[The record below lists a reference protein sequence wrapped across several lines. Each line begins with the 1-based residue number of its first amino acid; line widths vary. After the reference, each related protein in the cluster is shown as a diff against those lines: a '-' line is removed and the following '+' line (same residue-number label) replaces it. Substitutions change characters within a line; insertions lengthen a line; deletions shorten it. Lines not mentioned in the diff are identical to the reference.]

1 LRLVDAF
8 ADEERSD
15 HVICGHVRLGHEL
28 AQCLRAA
35 QSPGSPIWERHR
47 CQSYDR
53 APATERYDAAM
64 TARAMSQLHQLLQ
77 EIPPRADLDVST
89 AR

>member
-1 LRLVDAF
+1 V
-8 ADEERSD
+8 
-15 HVICGHVRLGHEL
+15 
-28 AQCLRAA
+28 
-35 QSPGSPIWERHR
+35 
-47 CQSYDR
+47 
-53 APATERYDAAM
+53 TERYDAAM